1 MFLETVRSE
10 GLGHLSYIFGDKG
23 KAAVVDPRRDC
34 EVYIDIAY
42 REGARITHIFE
53 THRNE
58 DYVSGSRELARRT
71 GAKMFHGEDLPFAFG
86 DRMSHNRGAV
96 HWLMRVCGAGIDVA
110 QDAGVSR
117 TCAGYRSDFSHL
129 NAFRILQ

>member
-1 MFLETVRSE
+1 MFLETVHSE
-10 GLGHLSYIFGDKG
+10 CLGHLSYIFGDKG

-58 DYVSGSRELARRT
+58 DYVIGSRELARRT
-71 GAKMFHGEDLPFAFG
+71 GARILHGEDLPFAYG
-86 DRMSHNRGAV
+86 ESVREADCLPSAMP
-96 HWLMRVCGAGIDVA
+96 
-110 QDAGVSR
+110 
-117 TCAGYRSDFSHL
+117 RS
-129 NAFRILQ
+129 AF